1 MAISSS
7 GCGLPRP
14 SSRWSC
20 SISSPMARASSSESQ
35 QEVTLTFSPG
45 SSSVR
50 GGGEDVGGR
59 AVIALEA
66 DDPGAG
72 KIVLEAQNVVHLGPA
87 PAVDRLIVVSH
98 AADVFEG
105 WPSRGLGV
113 LPLPACGERVGVR
126 GALGTLLLP
135 LTRRAPRVDLSP
147 QAGRGDGVRG
157 ADSGYTRARTLPQQ
171 AQPEILRHVRVLILV
186 DQDVSEPRLI
196 LAQHLAL
203 LAEQAD

>member
-66 DDPGAG
+66 DDPRAG

-98 AADVFEG
+98 AADVFEH
-105 WPSRGLGV
+105 SLRL
-113 LPLPACGERVGVR
+113 LRRTCRRLSAFPLPAACGERVGVR
-126 GALGTLLLP
+126 GAFDRRRLP
-135 LTRRAPRVDLSP
+135 LTR
-147 QAGRGDGVRG
+147 
-157 ADSGYTRARTLPQQ
+157 
-171 AQPEILRHVRVLILV
+171 
-186 DQDVSEPRLI
+186 
-196 LAQHLAL
+196 LAL
-203 LAEQAD
+203 LATLSPHAGRG